1 MNILLVDDE
10 TDTQFLFESFFRKEI
25 KDKDYIFSFAA
36 NGKEA
41 MSLYEKG
48 KFDIILTDLN
58 MPIMSGVELI
68 KRVKSEDPDQVVVI
82 LTAYDNK
89 QHRDFSE
96 SFQNINFF
104 PKPIDFNDLKVVL
117 SQFHENLA
125 QS

>member
-25 KDKDYIFSFAA
+25 KDKGYRFSFAA

-41 MSLYEKG
+41 IALYEQD

-58 MPIMSGVELI
+58 MPIMSGVEMI
-68 KRVKSEDPDQVVVI
+68 KRVKDEDPNQEVVI

-89 QHRDFSE
+89 QHRDFSD
-96 SFQNINFF
+96 SYKNITFF

-117 SQFHENLA
+117 KEFYEKLSG
-125 QS
+125 S